1 MNTKVTQDGSTYR
14 LFNKETGEVYY
25 EGPCISITFDYGPRE
40 ASNKPIIDTGDD
52 IHDAIS
58 RAISRKVKAQDIADP
73 K

>member
-1 MNTKVTQDGSTYR
+1 MPKVTQDGSTFR

-25 EGPCISITFDYGPRE
+25 EGPFTSVTFDYGPRE
-40 ASNKPIIDTGDD
+40 ASNKPD

-58 RAISRKVKAQDIADP
+58 RSIIKRIADP